1 MSHPRTHSL
10 SDGLG
15 APTRTFF
22 ANDIGRP
29 LVIVGNGPS
38 AALPRHELLP
48 DDPVVFR
55 MNWFFLE
62 DRYYFGSAVDAFFFS
77 IPNKVLE
84 QRLSEVIDCGDYDV
98 RSIFSPMKLPSGRDG
113 DGYKSALTLS
123 SVTEFDHWSLIAQ
136 NPTLAR
142 FMMSRPLPTQ
152 GMQVLAAAL
161 ELGFRDITL
170 CGLDLYSSSAARYGY
185 TVPDAVAAALK
196 PKDLFPGYED
206 HHSLDRDLDV
216 LDACLIQY
224 PDATIKHIGPSEH
237 LQARLQT
244 PSARSSPCTF
254 AGQPARE
261 LVAAVKHR
269 FVPSPADLTKV
280 ELQPGSELPHAVI
293 NGRRC
298 GYVTLV
304 SGPFHHGARAL
315 ARSLAA
321 VSDIPLLV
329 MCTPSADRAKL
340 ASSGLSCIDVPEIRN
355 PNSLKAS
362 TTRFA
367 ATYSKLNAFRMTHLD
382 RAVYL
387 DSDMVVLQSV
397 DDLFNHDGFA
407 AVADHGL
414 EVNYDRFNSG
424 MFAFNPDAALFE
436 HMMEAVE
443 STHSYDD
450 GDQGFLNEMFP
461 NWKGLPHEY
470 NVNKRW
476 SAHHP
481 NLFRLDT
488 TRILHFVGVKPWQPE
503 ADSAYD
509 DLNRLWYSFLSNS
522 ELIELAE
529 SLRSTTNTQVGRPAV
544 KRARRRAALVDKL
557 IRPGARMPDG
567 RSTGTLLQ
575 RVRFCHQNGAYKE
588 AELMLNEE
596 WPGDEAA
603 SPDLLRERGK
613 SLMWGG
619 KIDESLATLR
629 SAVNQY
635 PDHSTLG
642 LTLEKAER
650 LEQLRQ
656 GMFGLAPQRAL
667 GAGARL
673 ASRMSSS

>member
-1 MSHPRTHSL
+1 MK
-10 SDGLG
+10 
-15 APTRTFF
+15 AFF
-22 ANDIGRP
+22 ADDIGRP

-38 AALPRHELLP
+38 AAIPRHDLLP
-48 DDPVVFR
+48 DNPVIFR

-62 DRYYFGSAVDAFFFS
+62 DHYYYGNIVDAFFFS
-77 IPNKVLE
+77 ISNKMLE

-98 RSIFSPMKLPSGRDG
+98 RSIFSPMKPPSGSDNES
-113 DGYKSALTLS
+113 YKSALTYS
-123 SVTEFDHWSLIAQ
+123 TITQFDHWSLIAQ
-136 NPTLAR
+136 NPTLSR

-170 CGLDLYSSSAARYGY
+170 CGLDMYSSHTARYGY

-196 PKDLFPGYED
+196 PKDLSPGYED
-206 HHSLDRDLDV
+206 HHSLDRDLNA
-216 LDACLIQY
+216 LDACLLQY
-224 PDATIKHIGPSEH
+224 PDATVKHIGPSEH

-244 PSARSSPCTF
+244 PPERSSLCTF
-254 AGQPARE
+254 AGRPARE
-261 LVAAVKHR
+261 LVAAPKHS
-269 FVPSPADLTKV
+269 FVPSPADPTDV

-293 NGRRC
+293 DGRRC

-340 ASSGLSCIDVPEIRN
+340 ASSGLSCVDVPEIIN
-355 PNSLKAS
+355 PNTLDTS
-362 TTRFA
+362 TKRFA
-367 ATYSKLNAFRMTHLD
+367 ATYSKLNAFHMTHLD

-387 DSDMVVLQSV
+387 DSDMIVLQSV
-397 DDLFNHDGFA
+397 DDLFDHDGFA

-414 EVNYDRFNSG
+414 EANYGRFNSG
-424 MFAFNPDAALFE
+424 MFAFDPDAALFE
-436 HMMEAVE
+436 RLMKAVE
-443 STHSYDD
+443 STHSYDS
-450 GDQGFLNEMFP
+450 GDQGFLNEMFST
-461 NWKGLPHEY
+461 WKRLPHEY

-481 NLFRLDT
+481 NLFHLDA
-488 TRILHFVGVKPWQPE
+488 TRVLHFVGIKPWQPE
-503 ADSAYD
+503 ADSSYD
-509 DLNRLWYSFLSNS
+509 ALYRLWFSFLSNS
-522 ELIELAE
+522 ELIELIE
-529 SLRSTTNTQVGRPAV
+529 SLRSTTAAVAAKPAR
-544 KRARRRAALVDKL
+544 KRDSRRAALADRL
-557 IRPGARMPDG
+557 IRPSARMPRD
-567 RSTGTLLQ
+567 RATGTLLE
-575 RVRFCHQNGAYKE
+575 RVRSCHNDGAYKE
-588 AELMLNEE
+588 AALMLNEE

-613 SLMWGG
+613 SLMWSGS
-619 KIDESLATLR
+619 IDESLTTLR
-629 SAVNQY
+629 RAVAKY

-656 GMFGLAPQRAL
+656 GTFGLAPQRAL

-673 ASRMSSS
+673 AARISAS